1 MIHRFEQFT
10 SVISDIHRSIQRI
23 EREEMER
30 FGLKGAYA
38 QYLLVMDRH
47 PEGITA
53 AALCESCDR
62 DKAAVSRI
70 LADMEH
76 RGLILKGGT
85 TPYRALIRLTEE
97 GRRVTKHVRAR
108 ASAAV
113 EAARLG
119 LSDTDSH
126 ALYAILS
133 RISGNLRAICKDGLA
148 QAEKI

>member
-70 LADMEH
+70 LTDMEH
-76 RGLILKGGT
+76 KGLILKGGVSS
-85 TPYRALIRLTEE
+85 YRALIRLTED
-97 GRRVTKHVRAR
+97 GRRVAKYVRER
-108 ASAAV
+108 AGAAV

-119 LSDTDSH
+119 LSEADSH
-126 ALYAILS
+126 VLYAILS
-133 RISGNLRAICKDGLA
+133 RVSSNLRTIRKDGLE
-148 QAEKI
+148 QNETI